1 MHLVLRKQKIE
12 KFIAPFLFHFSN
24 LEGRVLLSDYEFEN
38 EGRTDAPYFLSTK
51 QIEDL
56 FWAWCD
62 VKFLENPDSK
72 IFQTE
77 V

>member
-56 FWAWCD
+56 F
-62 VKFLENPDSK
+62 
-72 IFQTE
+72 
-77 V
+77 